1 MFNFLKGNQGSTGGG
16 TNPAPNTQS
25 SMAQKIISRTGQAL
39 TDAFATPNPL
49 PTQENLEHQI
59 LETLIEE
66 NRTLKRDCEKQAAE
80 MDEMRERVDTLK
92 YLEEEA
98 SEENEILRFKV
109 LSLEGQAALEGEQT
123 PGEVK
128 LIDELKLA
136 KREMQGELE
145 VLRTQVKSLK
155 MLITQQSS
163 QEDEEPQNPLIQIGQ
178 LKLLYDLYKIEISE
192 EDLTRA
198 LASLYI
204 KE

>member
-1 MFNFLKGNQGSTGGG
+1 
-16 TNPAPNTQS
+16 
-25 SMAQKIISRTGQAL
+25 
-39 TDAFATPNPL
+39 
-49 PTQENLEHQI
+49 
-59 LETLIEE
+59 
-66 NRTLKRDCEKQAAE
+66 

-123 PGEVK
+123 PDELK

-163 QEDEEPQNPLIQIGQ
+163 QEDEEP
-178 LKLLYDLYKIEISE
+178 
-192 EDLTRA
+192 
-198 LASLYI
+198 
-204 KE
+204 

>member
-1 MFNFLKGNQGSTGGG
+1 
-16 TNPAPNTQS
+16 
-25 SMAQKIISRTGQAL
+25 
-39 TDAFATPNPL
+39 
-49 PTQENLEHQI
+49 
-59 LETLIEE
+59 
-66 NRTLKRDCEKQAAE
+66 
-80 MDEMRERVDTLK
+80 MRERVDTLK

-123 PGEVK
+123 PDEVK

-163 QEDEEPQNPLIQIGQ
+163 QEDEEPQNPMIQIGQ

>member
-1 MFNFLKGNQGSTGGG
+1 
-16 TNPAPNTQS
+16 
-25 SMAQKIISRTGQAL
+25 
-39 TDAFATPNPL
+39 L

-66 NRTLKRDCEKQAAE
+66 NRTLKRECEKQAAE

-123 PGEVK
+123 PDEVK

-155 MLITQQSS
+155 MLIT
-163 QEDEEPQNPLIQIGQ
+163 
-178 LKLLYDLYKIEISE
+178 
-192 EDLTRA
+192 
-198 LASLYI
+198 
-204 KE
+204 